1 MAVRDLYEILGVEQ
15 DADQEAIKRAY
26 RRKARQLHPDA
37 GGDEDGFKELTTAY
51 EVLRNPQTRSNY
63 DRFGDPRGPAGM
75 GGTGGGDPFAGFGD
89 LSDLIDSFFGGGFSG
104 SRGATRT
111 RSGAGRDA
119 LIDLTIDL
127 EEAAQGVRRELDVE
141 VMRTCDLCG
150 GSGDA
155 DGSGP
160 VRCATCNGTGGVQQ
174 VTRSI
179 FGQMLTTS
187 TCPACRG
194 SGQRIEHP
202 CPACNGEGRRRTD
215 ETVSVDVPP
224 GVDTG
229 TRLRLS
235 GRGEAGRMGA
245 RSGDL
250 YVRIRVKPHDV
261 FERDGDDLHCRL
273 TLPMVQA
280 VLGVDIEVPT
290 IDGSHTLTVPPG
302 TQPDTVL
309 TVRRAGMPKLNGGG
323 ARGDLYIHC
332 QIEIPRGLD
341 EEQRTLVRELAE
353 LRGED
358 RPGSSTDRGL
368 FDRLRGVFGT

>member
-1 MAVRDLYEILGVEQ
+1 MAARDLYEILGVPQ
-15 DADQEAIKRAY
+15 DADPETIKRAY

-37 GGDEDGFKELTTAY
+37 GGNEDGFKELTTAY
-51 EVLRNPQTRSNY
+51 EVLRNPETRANY
-63 DRFGDPRGPAGM
+63 DRFGDPRGP
-75 GGTGGGDPFAGFGD
+75 GGAAAGGDPFAGFGD

-104 SRGATRT
+104 RGATRT
-111 RSGAGRDA
+111 ASTAGRDA

-127 EEAAQGVRRELDVE
+127 QEAAEGVRRELEVD
-141 VMRTCDLCG
+141 VMRSCDACN

-155 DGSGP
+155 GGRGA
-160 VRCATCNGTGGVQQ
+160 VRCSTCNGTGGVQQ

-187 TCPACRG
+187 TCPRCRG
-194 SGQRIEHP
+194 SGQQIEHP
-202 CPACNGEGRRRTD
+202 CPACNGEGRRRTQ
-215 ETVSVDVPP
+215 ETVTVDVPP

-229 TRLRLS
+229 TRLRLA

-250 YVRIRVKPHDV
+250 FVRIRVEPHDV
-261 FERDGDDLHCRL
+261 FEREGNDLHCRL
-273 TLPMVQA
+273 RIPMVQA
-280 VLGVDIEVPT
+280 VLGVEIEIPT

-309 TVRRAGMPKLNGGG
+309 TVHRAGMPKLNGGG
-323 ARGDLYIHC
+323 ARGDLYVHC
-332 QIEIPRGLD
+332 QVEIPTGLD
-341 EEQRTLVRELAE
+341 EEQRDLVRELAE

-358 RPGSSTDRGL
+358 RPGSSTERGL

>member
-1 MAVRDLYEILGVEQ
+1 MAARDLYEILGVRQ
-15 DADQEAIKRAY
+15 DADQETIKRAY
-26 RRKARQLHPDA
+26 RQKARQLHPDA
-37 GGDEDGFKELTTAY
+37 GGNEDGFKELTTAY
-51 EVLRNPQTRSNY
+51 EVLRNPETRANY
-63 DRFGDPRGPAGM
+63 DRFGDPRGP
-75 GGTGGGDPFAGFGD
+75 GGAAGGGDPFAGFGD
-89 LSDLIDSFFGGGFSG
+89 LSDLIDSFFGSGFSG
-104 SRGATRT
+104 RGTGTTRT
-111 RSGAGRDA
+111 ASTAGRDA

-127 EEAAQGVRRELDVE
+127 QEAAEGVRRELDVD
-141 VMRTCDLCG
+141 VMRTCDRCN

-155 DGSGP
+155 EGRGA
-160 VRCATCNGTGGVQQ
+160 VRCSTCNGTGGVQQ

-194 SGQRIEHP
+194 SGQQIQHP
-202 CPACNGEGRRRTD
+202 CPACKGEGRRRAQ
-215 ETVSVDVPP
+215 ETVTVDVPP

-229 TRLRLS
+229 TRLRLA
-235 GRGEAGRMGA
+235 GRGEAGRLGA

-250 YVRIRVKPHDV
+250 FVRIRVEPHDV
-261 FERDGDDLHCRL
+261 FERDGNDLHCRL
-273 TLPMVQA
+273 RLPMVQA

-302 TQPDTVL
+302 TQPDAVL

-323 ARGDLYIHC
+323 ARGDLYVHC
-332 QIEIPRGLD
+332 QVEIPTGLD
-341 EEQRTLVRELAE
+341 EEQQHLVRELAE

>member
-1 MAVRDLYEILGVEQ
+1 MAVRDLYQILGVEH
-15 DADQEAIKRAY
+15 DADQDAIKRAY

-63 DRFGDPRGPAGM
+63 DRFGDPRGPAGV

-160 VRCATCNGTGGVQQ
+160 VR
-174 VTRSI
+174 
-179 FGQMLTTS
+179 
-187 TCPACRG
+187 
-194 SGQRIEHP
+194 
-202 CPACNGEGRRRTD
+202 
-215 ETVSVDVPP
+215 
-224 GVDTG
+224 
-229 TRLRLS
+229 
-235 GRGEAGRMGA
+235 
-245 RSGDL
+245 
-250 YVRIRVKPHDV
+250 
-261 FERDGDDLHCRL
+261 
-273 TLPMVQA
+273 
-280 VLGVDIEVPT
+280 
-290 IDGSHTLTVPPG
+290 
-302 TQPDTVL
+302 
-309 TVRRAGMPKLNGGG
+309 
-323 ARGDLYIHC
+323 
-332 QIEIPRGLD
+332 
-341 EEQRTLVRELAE
+341 
-353 LRGED
+353 
-358 RPGSSTDRGL
+358 
-368 FDRLRGVFGT
+368 

>member
-1 MAVRDLYEILGVEQ
+1 MAARDLYEILGVEQ
-15 DADQEAIKRAY
+15 DADQDTIKRAY

-37 GGDEDGFKELTTAY
+37 GGTEDGFKELTTAY
-51 EVLRNPQTRSNY
+51 EVLRNPETRANY
-63 DRFGDPRGPAGM
+63 DRFGDPRGP
-75 GGTGGGDPFAGFGD
+75 GGAAAGGDPFAGFGD
-89 LSDLIDSFFGGGFSG
+89 LSDLIDSFFGGGFAG
-104 SRGATRT
+104 RGATRT
-111 RSGAGRDA
+111 ASTTGRDA

-127 EEAAQGVRRELDVE
+127 QEAAEGVRRELDVD
-141 VMRTCDLCG
+141 VMRSCSTCN

-155 DGSGP
+155 DGRGA
-160 VRCATCNGTGGVQQ
+160 VRCSTCNGTGGVQQ

-194 SGQRIEHP
+194 SGQQIAHP
-202 CPACNGEGRRRTD
+202 CPDCNGEGRRRTQ
-215 ETVSVDVPP
+215 ETVTVDVPP

-229 TRLRLS
+229 TRLRLA

-250 YVRIRVKPHDV
+250 FVRIRVEPHDV
-261 FERDGDDLHCRL
+261 FEREGNDLHCRL
-273 TLPMVQA
+273 RLPMVQA
-280 VLGVDIEVPT
+280 VLGVDIEIPT

-309 TVRRAGMPKLNGGG
+309 SVRRAGMPKLNGGA
-323 ARGDLYIHC
+323 ARGDLYVHC
-332 QIEIPRGLD
+332 QIEIPKGLD
-341 EEQRTLVRELAE
+341 EEQKDLVRQLAE

>member
-1 MAVRDLYEILGVEQ
+1 MAARDLYEILGVQQ
-15 DADQEAIKRAY
+15 DADQETIKRAY

-37 GGDEDGFKELTTAY
+37 GGNEDGFKELTTAY
-51 EVLRNPQTRSNY
+51 EVLRNPETRANY
-63 DRFGDPRGPAGM
+63 DRFGDPRGP
-75 GGTGGGDPFAGFGD
+75 GGAAGGGDPFAGFGD
-89 LSDLIDSFFGGGFSG
+89 LSDLIDSFFGGGFAG
-104 SRGATRT
+104 RGATRT
-111 RSGAGRDA
+111 ASTAGRDA

-127 EEAAQGVRRELDVE
+127 EEAAEGVRRELDVD
-141 VMRTCDLCG
+141 VMRSCEACG
-150 GSGDA
+150 GSGDEEGRGA
-155 DGSGP
+155 
-160 VRCATCNGTGGVQQ
+160 VRCSTCNGTGGVQQ

-194 SGQRIEHP
+194 SGQQIEHP
-202 CPACNGEGRRRTD
+202 CPGCNGEGRRRTQ
-215 ETVSVDVPP
+215 ETVAVDVPP

-229 TRLRLS
+229 TRLRLA

-250 YVRIRVKPHDV
+250 FVRIRVEPHDV
-261 FERDGDDLHCRL
+261 FEREGNDLHCRL
-273 TLPMVQA
+273 RLPMVQA
-280 VLGVDIEVPT
+280 VLGVDIEIPT

-309 TVRRAGMPKLNGGG
+309 SVRRAGMPKLNGGG

-332 QIEIPRGLD
+332 QVEVPTSLD
-341 EEQRTLVRELAE
+341 EEQEDLVRALAQ